1 MNGWKWTIG
10 GLGGLIVS
18 AIASAGSAQEAHT
31 PTVFSSGVRV
41 IGARQPDAADAR
53 QAPAMA
59 RQSAVGP
66 TLPGGKLPQ
75 YQLDRRRRDLAD
87 DAGQSDPTLRFVLVL
102 PGQPLLVEAAV
113 TIDGKP
119 FRMARETRI
128 QQLLEELK
136 REPEPQPEP
145 VTESQALSEGT
156 VKAEVELSGGTDAAE
171 EETSEASA
179 VEPTP
184 DEVTSDDEDT
194 DSNDA
199 DSTDTASKEDS
210 SDGDDAVSGDAA
222 SDEPASDEPADEQSE
237 VTPPSVPAYSLPANV
252 LERLRRQIKVTGEPV
267 SADELRWLLTNWIDG
282 PNLLLLKNHFQRFRA
297 NQRPVFHILD
307 RDRDGSV
314 SSEELV
320 RAAASFEECDLNR
333 NDVVDYAELERS
345 AEDPR
350 RKIVR
355 HSGAGQLIFLLPD
368 EQAAA
373 AMYVRLAEACAAEAD
388 VPPAVPTVPR
398 FDADENGQFDT
409 AELKAL
415 REATPDLN
423 VAIAFDS
430 NDPTKSQLTVEV
442 PSATGKR
449 PFSQVVVTGGPGQSS
464 VTLFV
469 DGQPV
474 EVSAVQGSVS
484 DQISLGAVND
494 GYPLL
499 AAIDPNDD
507 GRFTIRERRTL
518 TEQLKQFDRNGDGV
532 LSNSEAQATIR
543 VCFGLGAVVHRELAE
558 LRRVGRTPQTPVEPG
573 PGWFVR
579 MDRNKDNDLS
589 RQEFP
594 GTDEQFADLD
604 TDGDLLVSADEARN
618 ASP

>member
-1 MNGWKWTIG
+1 
-10 GLGGLIVS
+10 
-18 AIASAGSAQEAHT
+18 
-31 PTVFSSGVRV
+31 
-41 IGARQPDAADAR
+41 
-53 QAPAMA
+53 MA

-75 YQLDRRRRDLAD
+75 YQLDHRRRDLAD
-87 DAGQSDPTLRFVLVL
+87 DAGQDDPTLRFVLVL

-119 FRMARETRI
+119 FRTAREIRI
-128 QQLLEELK
+128 QQLLAQLK

-145 VTESQALSEGT
+145 VTESQAPPEGT
-156 VKAEVELSGGTDAAE
+156 VKAEVELSGSTDAAE
-171 EETSEASA
+171 EETGDASA
-179 VEPTP
+179 VEPSS
-184 DEVTSDDEDT
+184 DEVTSGDEE
-194 DSNDA
+194 A

-210 SDGDDAVSGDAA
+210 SDGGDEASDDEASDDEASDDEASDDEASDDEASDDDA
-222 SDEPASDEPADEQSE
+222 ASDEPADEQPE

-252 LERLRRQIKVTGEPV
+252 LERLRRQVKVTGEPV

-314 SSEELV
+314 SSEELD

-373 AMYVRLAEACAAEAD
+373 ATYERLAEACAAEAD
-388 VPPAVPTVPR
+388 VPPAAPTVPR
-398 FDADENGQFDT
+398 FDADGNGQFDA

-415 REATPDLN
+415 REATPDLT

-442 PSATGKR
+442 PPMTGKR
-449 PFSQVVVTGGPGQSS
+449 PFPQVVVTGGPGQSS

-474 EVSAVQGSVS
+474 ELSAVQGTVS